1 MHRPRRSTSVSGC
14 LALCFLL
21 LAPLAVAA
29 VDHHY
34 DDAWGDPELTLVR
47 SRDTGLEV
55 LFSLRDWTLGDIE
68 LSGRSQSTLLVPGLT
83 LQNEAGAPN
92 IPGLSRYIALPNG
105 ARAVMRVTSSRVE
118 VLKDVDLA
126 PAPVIPLETEDGPLT
141 YQADMSIYGA
151 DAFYP
156 AEAVA
161 VSGTREIRGV
171 DAAILAVRPFQYNP
185 VTRELRVLR
194 DLRIEVDFVDG
205 DGSFGDARLRN
216 RWWDAILD
224 DVLLNAD
231 ALPEVEQA
239 AAAGQRTPDHEY
251 VIICPDDPVFTA
263 WADSLRVFRTEQG
276 IRTGVY
282 TTTDV
287 GGNTTTAIEA
297 FVNDAY
303 LNWDLPP
310 AAVLLLGDYGT
321 GASGVNSPRWDS
333 YCLSDNMYADVDG
346 DELPEMAFARITARD
361 ADELETMIGKALDYE
376 RQPPTSA
383 DFYMNAVMAGGWQTE
398 RWFVLCTETVYGFM
412 ANELGKTP
420 IREYAIYDG
429 NANGPW
435 STATNTSTVVS
446 HFGPSGLGYIPDT
459 PAHLTDWGAN
469 ATRLNADINAGTFSV
484 LHRDHGGNDGWGEPD
499 YTSGD
504 LAGLS
509 NEDLTYVF
517 SINCL
522 TGEYDIAGECFAE
535 AFHRHAQGA
544 LGILAASETSYS
556 FVNDTFIWGMY
567 DYYWPDFLPTYGTA
581 GDHDFKPA
589 YGNVAGKYFLEA
601 SNWPYNT
608 NNKVVTYHLFHHHG
622 DAFMTVY
629 SEQPQA
635 LTVAHDGALLS
646 GVDFFN
652 VVADA
657 GSWIG
662 LSSGGE
668 FLGAAAGTGSPETIA
683 IPAQLPGGD
692 LVVTVTKQNH
702 YRYREAVP
710 IIPPEGPFVVF
721 EDYVIDDGAESGNGN
736 AALDYGE
743 SVVLDLT
750 VQNVGLETSRRP
762 SAVVTCADPY
772 VTLID
777 DATAFGDIPASGS
790 VMRTDAFALSV
801 GTDVPDGHRIDFTL
815 DVTDAD
821 STYTSYFQI
830 IARAPLLDMTAYT
843 IDDGDNDVLDPGDAA
858 DLTVEL
864 ENLGSSRVT
873 GLQATLAALD
883 TIVSVDGGVVDIPLF
898 APGQTLPAVFQISA
912 HPDAQI
918 GDVAELQ
925 LDVVGPDYAY
935 HTSLTVTVGLTIEDF
950 ETATFTHLM
959 WEPGGNEP
967 WFITDVAPQ
976 EGTYC
981 AESGDINDDES
992 SVLSTTFE
1000 VVAPGEIS
1008 FWYKVSSESGWDF
1021 LRFSVDGTELGAWDG
1036 SIGWTE
1042 AVFPVSAG
1050 TRTFTWSY
1058 TKDGSISSGSDCG
1071 WIDHI
1076 VFPAVGAQPAPVMT
1090 CSGADLEIVL
1100 APGETDQRGVQIIN
1114 SGEGELNYTVT
1125 LEDPVRYRD
1134 DTPTPLHKKDQ
1145 VVHADGEDPGEGS
1158 GGPDT
1163 FGYSWIDSDEPGGP
1177 VFAWF
1182 EINTLGAVAG
1192 SGDAARLGPF
1202 DLGFTFLFYGVA
1214 YDQVRICT
1222 NGFLTFSTTTTIYNN
1237 GTFPNSSAPNEV
1249 IAPFWDDLNPNDG
1262 GTIWYYADTA
1272 NNRFIAEWEAIPHYS
1287 SSGTG
1292 TYTFQAI
1299 LNADGSIVCQYLDMV
1314 GDINLATIGIENL
1327 EGSDGLQVVYN
1338 AAYMHDDLA
1347 LSFAA
1352 AVPWLQIQPM
1362 SGIVAPGGDVTLD
1375 LMYSAEDVE
1384 LGDYFGLLKV
1394 HGNDPD
1400 NLVDELPVT
1409 LYVRET
1415 TAVGDG
1421 VTPTAYALGHARP
1434 NPFNPSTTIAFATP
1448 RTGRVELKIYDVAGR
1463 LVRRLVDGELPAGHH
1478 AAVWRGENDHGR
1490 QVASG
1495 IYYYLLDCGEFTE
1508 TRKMTLVK

>member
-1 MHRPRRSTSVSGC
+1 MHRPRRLTPFIG
-14 LALCFLL
+14 L
-21 LAPLAVAA
+21 LAFCFVISLAPTASAAVA
-29 VDHHY
+29 HHY
-34 DDAWGDPELTLVR
+34 DDAWGDTELTLVQT
-47 SRDTGLEV
+47 RDTGLEV

-68 LSGRSQSTLLVPGLT
+68 IAGRGQSTLTVPGLT

-105 ARAVMRVTSSRVE
+105 ARASVRVVSSRIE
-118 VLKDVDLA
+118 VLKNVDLA
-126 PAPVIPLETEDGPLT
+126 PAPVIPLETEDGPLV
-141 YQADMSIYGA
+141 YEADAAIYGV

-156 AEAVA
+156 AEAVV
-161 VSGTREIRGV
+161 VSEVREIRGV

-185 VTRELRVLR
+185 VTDQLRVLR
-194 DLRIEVDFVDG
+194 DLRLEVDFTDG
-205 DGSFGDARLRN
+205 DGRFGEDRLRN

-224 DVLLNAD
+224 DVLLNAASLP
-231 ALPEVEQA
+231 ALEAPVA
-239 AAAGQRTPDHEY
+239 PGQRTPDHEY
-251 VIICPDDPVFTA
+251 VIICPDDPAFTA
-263 WADSLRVFRTEQG
+263 WADTLKVFRTEQG

-287 GGNTTTAIEA
+287 GGNTTAAIEA

-321 GASGVNSPRWDS
+321 GGTGVNSPRWDS

-346 DELPEMAFARITARD
+346 DDLPEMAFARITARN
-361 ADELETMIGKALDYE
+361 AAELETMIGKALDYE
-376 RQPPTSA
+376 RQPPTAAS
-383 DFYMNAVMAGGWQTE
+383 FYQNPVMAGGWQTE
-398 RWFVLCTETVYGFM
+398 RWFVLCTETIYGFM

-446 HFGPSGLGYIPDT
+446 YFGSAGLGYIPDT

-469 ATRLNADINAGTFSV
+469 ATRLNNDINAGTFSV

-499 YTSGD
+499 YTNGD

-509 NEDLTYVF
+509 NEDLTFVF

-522 TGEYDIAGECFAE
+522 TGEYDISGECFAE

-544 LGILAASETSYS
+544 LGLIAASETSYS
-556 FVNDTFIWGMY
+556 FVNDTYIWGMY
-567 DYYWPDFLPTYGTA
+567 DYYWPDFDPGYGTT
-581 GDHDFKPA
+581 GEHDLKPA
-589 YGNVAGKYFLEA
+589 YGNAAGKYYLEA

-608 NNKVVTYHLFHHHG
+608 SNKVVTYHLFHHHG
-622 DAFMTVY
+622 DAFMSVY

-635 LTVAHDGALLS
+635 LAVSHDGALLS
-646 GVDFFN
+646 GIEFFT
-652 VVADA
+652 VAADA

-668 FLGAAAGTGSPETIA
+668 FLGAAAGSGSPETIA

-692 LVVTVTKQNH
+692 LVITVTKQNH
-702 YRYREAVP
+702 YRYRAEVP

-721 EDYVIDDGAESGNGN
+721 QDCLIDDSAESGNG
-736 AALDYGE
+736 ALDYGE
-743 SVVLDLT
+743 SVQLDMT
-750 VQNVGLETSRRP
+750 VQNVGLETARRTT
-762 SAVVTCADPY
+762 AVVACADDY
-772 VTLID
+772 VTLTD
-777 DATAFGDIPASGS
+777 DTAAFGDIAASSSASTPG
-790 VMRTDAFALSV
+790 AFALSV
-801 GTDVPDGHRIDFTL
+801 GTDVPDGHRIDFIL

-821 STYTSYFQI
+821 STYTSYFNI
-830 IARAPLLDMTAYT
+830 IAHAPVLDLAAYT
-843 IDDGDNDVLDPGDAA
+843 IEDGDNDILDPGDAA

-864 ENLGSSRVT
+864 ENLGSARVA

-883 TIVSVDGGVVDIPLF
+883 TIVSVDGGVVDIPLL

-925 LDVVGPDYAY
+925 LDVVGSDYEY

-950 ETATFTHLM
+950 ETATFANLM

-981 AESGDINDDES
+981 AQSGDIGDGES

-1008 FWYKVSSESGWDF
+1008 FWYKISSESSYDY
-1021 LRFSVDGTELGAWDG
+1021 LRFSVDGSELGSWSG
-1036 SIGWTE
+1036 SVGWTE

-1058 TKDGSISSGSDCG
+1058 TKDGSVSTGSDCG
-1071 WIDHI
+1071 WIDYI
-1076 VFPAVGAQPAPVMT
+1076 VFPAVGAQPAPIMS
-1090 CSGADLEIVL
+1090 CSGSDLEIVL
-1100 APGETDQRGVQIIN
+1100 APGETDQRAVQIIN
-1114 SGEGELNYTVT
+1114 SGEGELNYMVT
-1125 LEDPVRYRD
+1125 LEDPLRLRD
-1134 DTPTPLHKKDQ
+1134 DTPAPLYKKDQ
-1145 VVHADGEDPGEGS
+1145 AVHTEGEGPGEGS

-1163 FGYSWIDSDEPGGP
+1163 FGYYWTDSDEPGGP
-1177 VFAWF
+1177 VFDWV
-1182 EINTLGAVAG
+1182 EINTLGAAAG
-1192 SGDAARLGPF
+1192 TGDDASLGPF

-1222 NGFLTFSTTTTIYNN
+1222 NGFLTFSTTSTTYSN
-1237 GTFPNSSAPNEV
+1237 GTFPNSSSPNEV
-1249 IAPFWDDLNPNDG
+1249 IAPFWDDLNPNSG

-1272 NNRFIAEWEAIPHYS
+1272 NSRFIAEWEAIPHYS

-1299 LNADGSIVCQYLDMV
+1299 LNANGSIVCQYLDMI
-1314 GDINLATIGIENL
+1314 GDVNLATIGIENL

-1352 AVPWLQIQPM
+1352 ATPWLQIQPM
-1362 SGIVAPGGDVTLD
+1362 SGIVAPSGDVTLD
-1375 LMYSAEDVE
+1375 LIYCAEDVE
-1384 LGDYFGLLKV
+1384 VGDYFGLLKV

-1415 TAVGDG
+1415 TAVGDQEM
-1421 VTPTAYALGHARP
+1421 PRAFALGHARP
-1434 NPFNPSTTIAFATP
+1434 NPFNPSTTIGFALP
-1448 RTGRVELKIYDVAGR
+1448 RTGHVELKIYDVAGR
-1463 LVRRLVDGELPAGHH
+1463 LVRRLVDGEMPAGHH
-1478 AAVWRGENDHGR
+1478 AAVWRGENDQGR

-1495 IYYYLLDCGEFTE
+1495 TYYYLLDCGDFTE